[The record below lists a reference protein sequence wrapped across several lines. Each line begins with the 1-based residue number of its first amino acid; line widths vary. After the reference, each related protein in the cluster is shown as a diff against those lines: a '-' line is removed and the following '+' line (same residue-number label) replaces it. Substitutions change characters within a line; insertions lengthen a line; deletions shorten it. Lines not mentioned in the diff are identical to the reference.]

1 MKKKIYLSPSSQIH
15 NEYAYGGTT
24 EDIQCGKVAES
35 CRTAL
40 KRNGFDV
47 KLTQY
52 KTLGEKRIES
62 DAWGAD
68 LYVPIHSNAYNGKV
82 TGTRIFSYDS
92 VNNGYKAAKAIFDIL
107 APFTP
112 GTADAMKVNKILY
125 EIRAPKASTA
135 FIEIDFHDVPDVAK
149 WIMEHTDEIGEKI
162 AEGICNF
169 YGVKF
174 IPKTIAKKESAPIIV
189 EPLKA
194 ITLKP
199 YIVRV
204 TTSAL
209 NIREGA
215 GTTYKIVGCIKNK
228 GAYTIVG
235 ESAGWGKLKSGA
247 GWISLQY
254 TKKI

>member
-1 MKKKIYLSPSSQIH
+1 MAKKIYLSPSSQIH

-92 VNNGYKAAKAIFDIL
+92 VSNGYKAAKAIFDVL

-112 GTADAMKVNKILY
+112 GTSDANERSIKHFY

-135 FIEIDFHDVPDVAK
+135 FMRSISMMFPMSRNGYRAHRRDVGRKSQRESATFTGWEIYTENYCK
-149 WIMEHTDEIGEKI
+149 K
-162 AEGICNF
+162 GIC
-169 YGVKF
+169 
-174 IPKTIAKKESAPIIV
+174 SDH
-189 EPLKA
+189 
-194 ITLKP
+194 
-199 YIVRV
+199 
-204 TTSAL
+204 
-209 NIREGA
+209 
-215 GTTYKIVGCIKNK
+215 C
-228 GAYTIVG
+228 
-235 ESAGWGKLKSGA
+235 
-247 GWISLQY
+247 
-254 TKKI
+254 